1 MFIMLDNFRMNMKS
15 KFWNAVMPVLRKPS
29 EDSLFQQYIRDYH
42 FIFNTVNKT
51 AGHYG
56 FFKQAK
62 NNPYVYSCVNA
73 ISDTFLIN

>member
-42 FIFNTVNKT
+42 FILNTVNKT